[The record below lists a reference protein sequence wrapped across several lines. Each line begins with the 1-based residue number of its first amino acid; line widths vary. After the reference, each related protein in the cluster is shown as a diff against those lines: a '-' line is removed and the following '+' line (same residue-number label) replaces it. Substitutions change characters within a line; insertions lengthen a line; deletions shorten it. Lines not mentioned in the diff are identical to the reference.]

1 MASRPGRPRHSGGA
15 GPLAPREEILGASAH
30 LFVGQGFAR
39 TSTREIADL
48 VGIRQASLYY
58 HFPSGKDEILGEL
71 LERTVRPT
79 VEKMDQLEQLVTCPV
94 TRLYLLALLD
104 VDTLLAAQHNTAF
117 LGRLPEVTRSTAYV
131 DYATARQALGDRY
144 ERLGRQV
151 EALGTS
157 ASPSPLNLGNQ
168 LLQMVE
174 IVIVWRRTGIPV
186 GAAGI
191 AASCLR
197 ICGASTAQ
205 VEAAAAAASD
215 LLEDL

>member
-1 MASRPGRPRHSGGA
+1 M
-15 GPLAPREEILGASAH
+15 APREEILGASAH

-71 LERTVRPT
+71 LDRTVRPT
-79 VEKMDQLEQLVTCPV
+79 VEKMDRIEQLASCPM
-94 TRLYLLALLD
+94 TQLYLLALLD
-104 VDTLLAAQHNTAF
+104 VDTLLVAEHNTAF
-117 LGRLPEVTRSTAYV
+117 LGSLPEVTRSAAYV
-131 DYATARQALGDRY
+131 DYAAARRALGDRY
-144 ERLGRQV
+144 ECLGRQV
-151 EALGTS
+151 EALGANT
-157 ASPSPLNLGNQ
+157 SPSPLKLGNQ

-174 IVIVWRRTGIPV
+174 IVIVWRRAGIPV
-186 GAAGI
+186 TAAGI

-205 VEAAAAAASD
+205 VEDAAAAASD